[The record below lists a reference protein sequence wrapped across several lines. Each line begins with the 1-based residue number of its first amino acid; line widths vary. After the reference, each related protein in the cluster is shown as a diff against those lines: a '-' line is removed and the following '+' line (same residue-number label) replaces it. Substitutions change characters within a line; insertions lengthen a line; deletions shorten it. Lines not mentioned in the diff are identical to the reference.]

1 MTIKIENVLWI
12 DRWSKYI
19 WLAYAPLNQ
28 NICFPIW
35 YLLNDQMVYFNISDI
50 IHRQNIRKIVI
61 WRPGK
66 QKDIQEKI
74 EKFIKSLK
82 YIIDSKKISIETINE
97 DYTSVQS
104 WEIVSN
110 FKKNVA
116 EDTVSAMIILERRQ
130 KTIKK

>member
-97 DYTSVQS
+97 D
-104 WEIVSN
+104 
-110 FKKNVA
+110 
-116 EDTVSAMIILERRQ
+116 
-130 KTIKK
+130 

>member
-61 WRPGK
+61 WQPGK